1 MAKKEFSFAMKS
13 YEDIFKTEEERR
25 DTGERVVNLKIDL
38 IEPFKNHPFKVTD
51 DEEMRKMADSIREFG
66 VMVPAIVRRI
76 GDSHYEMIS
85 GHRRRYASMLAGKED
100 MPCIIRDLDDDAAT
114 ILMVDANLQREHI
127 LPSEKAKAYKMKLD
141 AIKHQGV
148 RTDLTF
154 GQLGQKSQHRSH
166 EKIAEEAGESVK
178 QVQRF
183 LRLNN
188 LIPELQEYVD
198 NKKIAF
204 NPAVE
209 LSYLNEEEQQDFYET
224 MRALETPPSLSQAQR
239 LKKLSQE
246 EKFDI
251 EKVEEIMEEDKKS
264 PLDRMTFDTNLF
276 KAFFP
281 ESYTKRDMQEV
292 IIKLL
297 QEWTRKQKS

>member
-25 DTGERVVNLKIDL
+25 DTGERVVNLKIDS

-66 VMVPAIVRRI
+66 VMVPAIVRRN

-85 GHRRRYASMLAGKED
+85 GHRRRYASMLAGKEN

-127 LPSEKAKAYKMKLD
+127 LPSEKAKAYQMKMEAL
-141 AIKHQGV
+141 KHQG
-148 RTDLTF
+148 RRNDLTSRQVGKKF
-154 GQLGQKSQHRSH
+154 NSESL
-166 EKIAEEAGESVK
+166 AGEEGGDSAR

-246 EKFDI
+246 KKFDI
-251 EKVEEIMEEDKKS
+251 DKVEEIMEEDKKS

-276 KAFFP
+276 KGFFP
-281 ESYTKRDMQEV
+281 EDYTKRDMENV

>member
-25 DTGERVVNLKIDL
+25 DTGERVVNLKIDS

-66 VMVPAIVRRI
+66 VMVPAIVRRN

-85 GHRRRYASMLAGKED
+85 GHRRRYASMLAGKEN

-127 LPSEKAKAYKMKLD
+127 LPSEKAKAYQMKMEAL
-141 AIKHQGV
+141 KHQG
-148 RTDLTF
+148 RRNDLTSRQV
-154 GQLGQKSQHRSH
+154 GKKLNSESLVG
-166 EKIAEEAGESVK
+166 EEGGDSAR

-246 EKFDI
+246 KKFDI
-251 EKVEEIMEEDKKS
+251 DKVEEIMEEDKKS

-276 KAFFP
+276 KGFFP
-281 ESYTKRDMQEV
+281 EDYTKRDMENV

>member
-66 VMVPAIVRRI
+66 VMVPAIVRRN

-85 GHRRRYASMLAGKED
+85 GHRRRYASMLAGKEN

-127 LPSEKAKAYKMKLD
+127 LPSEKAKAYKMKMD
-141 AIKHQGV
+141 ALKHQGA
-148 RTDLTF
+148 RTDLT
-154 GQLGQKSQHRSH
+154 LGQVVPKFKRTT
-166 EKIAEEAGESVK
+166 EEIAEGTGESYK
-178 QVQRF
+178 QVERY

-188 LIPELQEYVD
+188 LIPELQDYVD

-204 NPAVE
+204 SPAIE

-246 EKFDI
+246 KKFDI
-251 EKVEEIMEEDKKS
+251 DKVEEIMEEDKKS
-264 PLDRMTFDTNLF
+264 PLDRMTFDTDLF
-276 KAFFP
+276 RGFFP
-281 ESYTKRDMQEV
+281 EDYTKRDMENV